1 MTIKRLIRNLL
12 FHLGCRSSGK
22 CYNQNLINIDFL
34 LCLIAIRINS
44 HDHLK
49 NPFYKYSRLTGAAC
63 AEFVYQLPEQ
73 METSLGEQGHGLSEG
88 QIQRLAVARAVYSGH
103 PVLILDE
110 ATSALD
116 EQTEKRLLSNL
127 RAMTDRTVLIVTH
140 RPAALQVCD
149 RTIAMVTNREE

>member
-1 MTIKRLIRNLL
+1 
-12 FHLGCRSSGK
+12 
-22 CYNQNLINIDFL
+22 
-34 LCLIAIRINS
+34 
-44 HDHLK
+44 
-49 NPFYKYSRLTGAAC
+49 
-63 AEFVYQLPEQ
+63 

-103 PVLILDE
+103 PVLILGE

>member
-1 MTIKRLIRNLL
+1 
-12 FHLGCRSSGK
+12 
-22 CYNQNLINIDFL
+22 
-34 LCLIAIRINS
+34 
-44 HDHLK
+44 
-49 NPFYKYSRLTGAAC
+49 
-63 AEFVYQLPEQ
+63 
-73 METSLGEQGHGLSEG
+73 METPLGEQGHGLSEG

-149 RTIAMVTNREE
+149 RTIAMMTDREE

>member
-1 MTIKRLIRNLL
+1 MMSGTIKEAVAFGEHVDTEKLT
-12 FHLGCRSSGK
+12 
-22 CYNQNLINIDFL
+22 Q
-34 LCLIAIRINS
+34 A
-44 HDHLK
+44 LK
-49 NPFYKYSRLTGAAC
+49 AAC

-73 METSLGEQGHGLSEG
+73 METPLGEQGHGLSEG

-149 RTIAMVTNREE
+149 RTIAMMTDREE

>member
-1 MTIKRLIRNLL
+1 
-12 FHLGCRSSGK
+12 
-22 CYNQNLINIDFL
+22 
-34 LCLIAIRINS
+34 
-44 HDHLK
+44 
-49 NPFYKYSRLTGAAC
+49 
-63 AEFVYQLPEQ
+63 

>member
-1 MTIKRLIRNLL
+1 
-12 FHLGCRSSGK
+12 
-22 CYNQNLINIDFL
+22 
-34 LCLIAIRINS
+34 
-44 HDHLK
+44 
-49 NPFYKYSRLTGAAC
+49 
-63 AEFVYQLPEQ
+63 

-140 RPAALQVCD
+140 RSAALQVCD

>member
-1 MTIKRLIRNLL
+1 MSISTREKLT
-12 FHLGCRSSGK
+12 
-22 CYNQNLINIDFL
+22 Q
-34 LCLIAIRINS
+34 A
-44 HDHLK
+44 LK
-49 NPFYKYSRLTGAAC
+49 AAC

-73 METSLGEQGHGLSEG
+73 METSLGEQGHGLCEG
-88 QIQRLAVARAVYSGH
+88 QDMRLAVARAIIPDH
-103 PVLILDE
+103 VLILDE